1 MEVLKAE
8 NRQCFRM
15 PNQLKAQEE
24 VSDYAQLFTVPALTE
39 AHFLI
44 SSMGTEQLLHHNRKS
59 LKLNYFYR
67 IVAYYR

>member
-8 NRQCFRM
+8 NRQCFTM

-44 SSMGTEQLLHHNRKS
+44 
-59 LKLNYFYR
+59 
-67 IVAYYR
+67 